1 MSQMRPEVAFNH
13 HEDLE
18 FFQLELEQLGRSAMI
33 LDAELTQLQAQ
44 VRLGKHSRRMELS
57 GPIAGTRVRP
67 ISDHEDLKTCLSP
80 LTLVMFYRLQNEVLE
95 ASGMEL
101 EDTLDQDLLVL
112 EEGEDLLCHD
122 LNSLLQASAQQAED
136 HQILLGV
143 KYQLE
148 NEIHD
153 YRRLLEGLE
162 QQW

>member
-1 MSQMRPEVAFNH
+1 
-13 HEDLE
+13 
-18 FFQLELEQLGRSAMI
+18 
-33 LDAELTQLQAQ
+33 
-44 VRLGKHSRRMELS
+44 
-57 GPIAGTRVRP
+57 
-67 ISDHEDLKTCLSP
+67 
-80 LTLVMFYRLQNEVLE
+80 
-95 ASGMEL
+95 MEL

>member
-1 MSQMRPEVAFNH
+1 MSLMRPAVAFYN

-18 FFQLELEQLGRSAMI
+18 FFHLELQRLRRSAMI
-33 LDAELTQLQAQ
+33 LEAELSQLEAQ
-44 VRLGKHSRRMELS
+44 VRLETTAS
-57 GPIAGTRVRP
+57 GWNSLVQQQAQEFVPLVK
-67 ISDHEDLKTCLSP
+67 LKDEMCHSP
-80 LTLVMFYRLQNEVLE
+80 LTTTMFFHLQNEALE

-101 EDTLDQDLLVL
+101 ENTLDQELLVL

-122 LNSLLQASAQQAED
+122 LNSVLQASVQQAEE
-136 HQILLGV
+136 HHILLGV
-143 KYQLE
+143 KNQLE